1 MTTKEVFEKIISERA
16 WYHAL
21 GIEPSNGKSIAK
33 RYRDGKLTLD
43 KIEEVITKAGYQVV
57 QEKRWGK

>member
-1 MTTKEVFEKIISERA
+1 MTTNEVFEEIISKRA
-16 WYHAL
+16 WYHDL

-43 KIEEVITKAGYQVV
+43 KIEEVIKKAGYNVK
-57 QEKRWGK
+57 QEKLWQK